1 MVEIHE
7 KSYVNHPNLSCSS
20 WDDITFEELYGDITL
35 EQPKSVDF
43 TIENWD
49 LKDRKMKD
57 CIWIKK
63 VQDSG

>member
-43 TIENWD
+43 TVGIQI
-49 LKDRKMKD
+49 LKDRKMEN